1 MIQKLALQRKIK
13 DLQKSKYA
21 SNYQCQN
28 MCACVC
34 VLRLLLKEE
43 KAMYCG
49 VS

>member
-1 MIQKLALQRKIK
+1 MIQKLALQKKNK
-13 DLQKSKYA
+13 DHQKCKYA
-21 SNYQCQN
+21 NNYQGQN

-34 VLRLLLKEE
+34 MLRLLLKEE